1 MKNIKY
7 YAGLFDADGSF
18 DIDPTKRSD
27 GSYYINIRATLYQ
40 KDTTVLEPLAQHFG
54 VEIRDSKGCSCVA
67 LRGDNALRFMEQV
80 KRHLVIKKEVVEFL
94 IPIKGTKTKDI
105 KSIRSAVQDARKRV
119 APEKN
124 YPSRQWMAGYI
135 DGDGCIHSSF
145 RKSDGNIEFK
155 LAVVSHY
162 TQEAGLLLMQKAFG
176 GNITK
181 QEDVRKWNISL
192 SISKGKQLFG
202 FFGKH
207 LRMKKQQAD
216 LVLDCLRS
224 RKHLRREGATYDDNI
239 RLHHCLQSLKLPTTT
254 KSLEQDDCLVS
265 YSLNI

>member
-7 YAGLFDADGSF
+7 YAGFFDADGCF
-18 DIDPTKRSD
+18 DIDPAKRED

-40 KDTTVLEPLAQHFG
+40 KDTVVLEELASAFG
-54 VEIRDSKGCSCVA
+54 VEVKQSKGCSYVA

-80 KRHLVIKKEVVEFL
+80 KRHLVIKKKLVEFL
-94 IPIKGTKTKDI
+94 IPLKGTKTTDI
-105 KSIRSAVQDARKRV
+105 KSLREAVKEARKAS

-124 YPSRQWMAGYI
+124 YPSRQWMAGYV
-135 DGDGCIHSSF
+135 DGDGCIYSSF
-145 RKSDGNIEFK
+145 RKKDGNLEFK

-176 GNITK
+176 GHII
-181 QEDVRKWNISL
+181 QQDDIRKWNVSL
-192 SISKGKQLFG
+192 SISKGKQLFE

-207 LRMKKQQAD
+207 LRLKKQQAD

-224 RKHLRREGATYDDNI
+224 RKHLRREGATYEGNEQ
-239 RLHHCLQSLKLPTTT
+239 LHKTLQTLKLPTTT
-254 KSLEQDDCLVS
+254 KSLEQDGCLVS